1 MSVMDESQ
9 NVERCKE
16 EKTEHCNSKT
26 KGRKYYV
33 YWLQS
38 KSKCYYGATVDPV
51 RRLKQHNELLAGGSQ
66 KTRGR
71 GPWHFHCVIEG
82 FHNWNDALKF
92 EWAIKYYSKN
102 CRSIETRQKSLDM
115 LLQKERWTSNSPL
128 ASEVDLTIYKQP
140 LQFGLPP
147 ENYHSLQEQKNIT
160 KSTMVVRQ
168 KSEKKTSE
176 KKTNQNKKNE
186 NKRSENQKK
195 HKTRKFKKTLYGV
208 NY

>member
-1 MSVMDESQ
+1 MKVVSIMDKPANEQKS
-9 NVERCKE
+9 EE
-16 EKTEHCNSKT
+16 EKTEDCIEKT
-26 KGRKYYV
+26 EGRKYYV

-38 KSKCYYGATVDPV
+38 KARCYYGATVDPV
-51 RRLKQHNELLAGGSQ
+51 RRLRQHNELLAGGSQ

-128 ASEVDLTIYKQP
+128 ASEVNLIIHKQP

-147 ENYHSLQEQKNIT
+147 ENYDSLQKQKKNDKNT
-160 KSTMVVRQ
+160 KKFKST
-168 KSEKKTSE
+168 K
-176 KKTNQNKKNE
+176 NHKNE
-186 NKRSENQKK
+186 TK

>member
-1 MSVMDESQ
+1 MNKSA
-9 NVERCKE
+9 NVEKSDKEKSEDCSEKKE
-16 EKTEHCNSKT
+16 E
-26 KGRKYYV
+26 RKYYV

-38 KSKCYYGATVDPV
+38 KARCYYGATVDPV

-92 EWAIKYYSKN
+92 EWAIKYFSKN
-102 CRSIETRQKSLDM
+102 CRSIESRQKSLDI

-128 ASEVDLTIYKQP
+128 ASEVSLTIYKQP
-140 LQFGLPP
+140 LEFGVPP
-147 ENYHSLQEQKNIT
+147 ENYHSLQEQKKTMKST
-160 KSTMVVRQ
+160 KSAT
-168 KSEKKTSE
+168 KTHNHKNEKKT
-176 KKTNQNKKNE
+176 
-186 NKRSENQKK
+186 K